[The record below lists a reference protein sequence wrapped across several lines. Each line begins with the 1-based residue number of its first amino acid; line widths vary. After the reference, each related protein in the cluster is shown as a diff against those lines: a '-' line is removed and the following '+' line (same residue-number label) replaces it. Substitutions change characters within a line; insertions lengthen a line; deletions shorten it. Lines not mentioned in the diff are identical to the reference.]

1 MNWKVRFKTPVW
13 LTSFIAFVVST
24 VYQALALFNVA
35 PAIDQEIWLQVAAA
49 VIQLLTLLGVLV
61 DPTTAG
67 ISDSERAMG
76 YDKPNPIRG

>member
-1 MNWKVRFKTPVW
+1 MNWKVRFKNPVW

-61 DPTTAG
+61 DPTTKG
-67 ISDSERAMG
+67 LKDSKWALTYKE
-76 YDKPNPIRG
+76 PN